1 MARVDT
7 TVAELI
13 EMLQKMPADALVI
26 AYTGYTSEE
35 IRDIA
40 LYCRQ
45 VGPDSYEV
53 TIDEAY

>member
-13 EMLQKMPADALVI
+13 EMLQKMPADAVVI
-26 AYTGYTSEE
+26 AYCGYLSEE
-35 IRDIA
+35 ISEIG
-40 LYCRQ
+40 LTCRQ

-53 TIDEAY
+53 TIDEA